1 MKSPIPWI
9 GGKSQLKNKVID
21 SFSPQG
27 SYNRYIDVFGGG
39 GSILF
44 AKDKHADLEV
54 YNDANS
60 DLVNFFRCLKYH
72 SKGVTSYE

>member
-9 GGKSQLKNKVID
+9 GGKSLLKNKVID
-21 SFSPQG
+21 SFPPQD

-44 AKDKHADLEV
+44 AKDKHADKE
-54 YNDANS
+54 
-60 DLVNFFRCLKYH
+60 
-72 SKGVTSYE
+72 